1 MTFTYPVQ
9 GDAEVTLSSEVAGD
23 EEQSSQERL
32 TKALSKKPATT
43 KQDLVKQV
51 TQMIRNL
58 VALSQTLDALP
69 ESRWL
74 TMKLYYYDDV
84 TPKNYGNNSFEIL

>member
-1 MTFTYPVQ
+1 MSLYIP
-9 GDAEVTLSSEVAGD
+9 GNAEIALTSTTGGVAPDSETQHLD
-23 EEQSSQERL
+23 
-32 TKALSKKPATT
+32 SKRPAET

-69 ESRWL
+69 SNRWL
-74 TMKLYYYDDV
+74 TMKL
-84 TPKNYGNNSFEIL
+84 